1 MRHIVQI
8 ALFIVFI
15 PAAALA
21 QGTAAAPA
29 VQPNQVLST
38 NPFGAML
45 KWVNAE
51 YERKIGPATTLG
63 ASASYFADFDQS
75 NAAVLLRWYPD
86 RSALRGFYVGT
97 RAGAYRF
104 ATVTF
109 DRYPSFHE
117 QTTVLPGVGIEV
129 GYNWMLGPKQ
139 NVSVGIGGGLIRI
152 LGSGD
157 RYDVPSVLPA
167 VRLVNLGIAF

>member
-1 MRHIVQI
+1 MRHTVQI
-8 ALFIVFI
+8 ALFIVLL

-21 QGTAAAPA
+21 QATATAPT
-29 VQPNQVLST
+29 VQHDQVLSA
-38 NPFGAML
+38 NPFGVML

-75 NAAVLLRWYPD
+75 NVAMLLRWYPD
-86 RSALRGFYVGT
+86 RSALRGFWVGA

-104 ATVTF
+104 STITF
-109 DRYPSFHE
+109 DRYPSFREH
-117 QTTVLPGVGIEV
+117 TTVLPGVGIDL
-129 GYNWMLGPKQ
+129 GYNWILAPKQ

-152 LGSGD
+152 LGSGE

-167 VRLVNLGIAF
+167 LRLVNLGIAF